1 MDEGAGKVGIGLVV
15 KILDHNPAPSS
26 KANPRILY
34 IGPVADEICDLVSP
48 HIGAMQIDYAS
59 GVEEGLKLAR
69 EVRRDVIIVDQRD
82 AALATKLVLPLL
94 DSLDYEHKLVVVA
107 TLSTVGAYL
116 RIPGVARV
124 ISAPVRESQLI
135 RILGLN
141 PNKRRHDKIKLAD
154 ERTKEE
160 AASAP
165 LSLPAPTNP
174 HPEAAHTHPPHHATE
189 ALPIPPDA
197 KPPVVVSAPKKHWSV
212 YISDFGMKLV
222 SIAYKRLAFF
232 LLGALFISFAFY
244 GVLIGF
250 YLVSD
255 GWAMPQHLS
264 LGRPS
269 VDKTA
274 REIVNLEV
282 AYNSTKQRIN
292 EAQQRQ
298 KNSMTNLMNAQAVVA
313 YANDTAKK
321 EITDRKT
328 KLGVVNRD
336 IARTLRVQGSFDR
349 QLAEAGMEKN
359 LAKLYARRLIEK
371 RSLESGVLGL
381 LETGQRVEGMKTK
394 IDQLQADKAHIE
406 QSIDM
411 LNDLQLYL
419 RGSTNVA
426 NVNAATSELL
436 LLTKQALDARTI
448 LDTARGDYLTATKA
462 LEELTRSNDQLQTE
476 IALMES
482 STYGRA
488 TKEPVDVLFVPYTNT
503 GRYVSGAPLYSCRL
517 TMILCWRAGVVGE
530 AVPGEVHMVHP
541 FFGKPI
547 RGSFV
552 EVVLTDPEAV
562 NKEVIHAGHAP
573 FYLF

>member
-1 MDEGAGKVGIGLVV
+1 MV
-15 KILDHNPAPSS
+15 KILDHNPAPSF

-59 GVEEGLKLAR
+59 GVEDGLKLAR

-82 AALATKLVLPLL
+82 ASLATKLVLPLL
-94 DSLDYEHKLVVVA
+94 ASLDYEHKLVVVA
-107 TLSTVGAYL
+107 SLSTVGAYL

-135 RILGLN
+135 RILGLD

-154 ERTKEE
+154 ERSKEE

-165 LSLPAPTNP
+165 PSTPAPTNP
-174 HPEAAHTHPPHHATE
+174 HSEAAHIHPPHHATE
-189 ALPIPPDA
+189 ALQTPPDA
-197 KPPVVVSAPKKHWSV
+197 KPPVAVTQPKKHWSV

-244 GVLIGF
+244 GALIGF

-264 LGRPS
+264 LGRPA

-274 REIVNLEV
+274 REIVGLEV
-282 AYNSTKQRIN
+282 AYNGNKQKIG

-298 KNSMTNLMNAQAVVA
+298 KNAITNLMNAQALVA
-313 YANDTAKK
+313 LAGDTVTK
-321 EITDRKT
+321 EIIDRKR
-328 KLGVVNRD
+328 KLGV
-336 IARTLRVQGSFDR
+336 IARNIGRVSQVQGSFDR
-349 QLAEAGMEKN
+349 QLAGSGLEKD
-359 LAKLYARRLIEK
+359 LAKLYSRRLIEK
-371 RSLESGVLGL
+371 RSMNSGVLGL
-381 LETGQRVEGMKTK
+381 LETGQRVEGMKTQV
-394 IDQLQADKAHIE
+394 DQLQSEKAQLD
-406 QSIDM
+406 QSLNM
-411 LNDLQLYL
+411 LDDLKRYL
-419 RGSTNVA
+419 KSGSKLA
-426 NVNAATSELL
+426 PLNAATADLL
-436 LLTKQALDARTI
+436 SFTKQALDARSV
-448 LDTARGDYLTATKA
+448 LDTARGDYETSTQSLQ
-462 LEELTRSNDQLQTE
+462 ELTRSNDQLQSQ

-488 TKEPVDVLFVPYTNT
+488 TKEPVDVLFVPYTNAS
-503 GRYVSGAPLYSCRL
+503 RYVSGTPLYSCRL
-517 TMILCWRAGVVGE
+517 TMIICWRAGVVGE
-530 AVPGEVHMVHP
+530 TVPGEVHVVHP

-552 EVVLTDPEAV
+552 EVMLTDPEAV
-562 NKEVIHAGHAP
+562 NKEIIHAGHSP

>member
-1 MDEGAGKVGIGLVV
+1 MGL
-15 KILDHNPAPSS
+15 D
-26 KANPRILY
+26 
-34 IGPVADEICDLVSP
+34 
-48 HIGAMQIDYAS
+48 
-59 GVEEGLKLAR
+59 
-69 EVRRDVIIVDQRD
+69 
-82 AALATKLVLPLL
+82 
-94 DSLDYEHKLVVVA
+94 
-107 TLSTVGAYL
+107 
-116 RIPGVARV
+116 
-124 ISAPVRESQLI
+124 
-135 RILGLN
+135 
-141 PNKRRHDKIKLAD
+141 PNKRRSDKTKLAE
-154 ERTKEE
+154 ERGKEDT
-160 AASAP
+160 AAAR
-165 LSLPAPTNP
+165 LTNP

-189 ALPIPPDA
+189 ALQTPPDA
-197 KPPVVVSAPKKHWSV
+197 KPAVALSGPKKHWSV

-232 LLGALFISFAFY
+232 LLGALFIAFAFY

-264 LGRPS
+264 LGRPA

-282 AYNSTKQRIN
+282 TYNSTKQKID

-313 YANDTAKK
+313 YANDTARK
-321 EITDRKT
+321 EITDRKS

-336 IARTLRVQGSFDR
+336 IARTERVQSSFDR
-349 QLAEAGMEKN
+349 QLADSGMEKN

-394 IDQLQADKAHIE
+394 VDELQADKAHIE

-411 LNDLQLYL
+411 LKDLQLYL
-419 RGSTNVA
+419 RGGTNVA

-436 LLTKQALDARTI
+436 LLTKQALDARSI

-462 LEELTRSNDQLQTE
+462 LDDLTRSNNQLQTE

-488 TKEPVDVLFVPYTNT
+488 TKEPVDVLFVPYTNAS
-503 GRYVSGAPLYSCRL
+503 RFVSGAPLYSCRL

-562 NKEVIHAGHAP
+562 NKEVIHAGHSP
-573 FYLF
+573 FYFF

>member
-1 MDEGAGKVGIGLVV
+1 MV
-15 KILDHNPAPSS
+15 KILDHNPVPSF
-26 KANPRILY
+26 KAIPRILY
-34 IGPVADEICDLVSP
+34 IGSVADEICDLVSP

-69 EVRRDVIIVDQRD
+69 QVRRDVIIVDQRD
-82 AALATKLVLPLL
+82 TSLATKLVLPLL
-94 DSLDYEHKLVVVA
+94 ASLDYELKLIVIA
-107 TLSTVGAYL
+107 SLSTVGAYL

-135 RILGLN
+135 RILGLD
-141 PNKRRHDKIKLAD
+141 PAKRRHDKIKLAD
-154 ERTKEE
+154 ERHKE
-160 AASAP
+160 AAASTPRALNASENPPSTVVHIHPQQHHTDILHPHQHVKPVVAMSAP
-165 LSLPAPTNP
+165 R
-174 HPEAAHTHPPHHATE
+174 
-189 ALPIPPDA
+189 
-197 KPPVVVSAPKKHWSV
+197 KPWSV
-212 YISDFGMKLV
+212 LISDFGMKIV

-264 LGRPS
+264 LGKPS

-274 REIVNLEV
+274 REIVNLQV
-282 AYNSTKQRIN
+282 TYNSTKQRIN

-298 KNSMTNLMNAQAVVA
+298 KNALTNLMNAQAVVA

-321 EITDRKT
+321 EIIDRKR
-328 KLGVVNRD
+328 KLGVVTRD
-336 IARTLRVQGSFDR
+336 IVRTERVQSSFDR
-349 QLAEAGMEKN
+349 QLAESGMEKN

-381 LETGQRVEGMKTK
+381 LETGQRVEGMKTQV
-394 IDQLQADKAHIE
+394 DQLQADKAHIE
-406 QSIDM
+406 QSIAM
-411 LNDLQLYL
+411 LKDLQLYL
-419 RGSTNVA
+419 KGDTQVT
-426 NVNAATSELL
+426 NVNAATTELL

-448 LDTARGDYLTATKA
+448 LDTARGDYLTATQA
-462 LEELTRSNDQLQTE
+462 LGELSRSNDQLQSE

-488 TKEPVDVLFVPYTNT
+488 TKEPVDVLFVPYTNAS
-503 GRYVSGAPLYSCRL
+503 RYISGAPLYSCRL

-530 AVPGEVHMVHP
+530 PVAGEVHVVHP